1 MSTQLPQSY
10 EGAPNDQFDVIPAG
24 IYRADITNYTLKTT
38 RAGDGQY
45 AEIELTLSGGEVDG
59 RKIWSRHMVVHPNP
73 TAKRIGDRQI
83 SDLANAA
90 LGSGA
95 KMTDLAQL
103 AAKAVMVEVVVKPG
117 DDQYGPSNEVK
128 RYHPVDQGQAAQQ
141 LPASSGS
148 SNDAPW

>member
-24 IYRADITNYTLKTT
+24 IYRADITNYALKRTK
-38 RAGDGQY
+38 AGDGQY
-45 AEIELTLSGGEVDG
+45 AEIELTLSDDK
-59 RKIWSRHMVVHPNP
+59 RKIWARHMTQHPNP
-73 TAKRIGDRQI
+73 TAQRIGDRQI

-90 LGSGA
+90 LGSGS
-95 KMTDLAQL
+95 KLQDLAQL
-103 AAKAVMVEVVVKPG
+103 AAKAVMVEIVVKPG
-117 DDQYGPSNEVK
+117 EGQYGPSNEVK

>member
-24 IYRADITNYTLKTT
+24 IYRADITNYTLKRT
-38 RAGDGQY
+38 RAGDGLY
-45 AEIELTLSGGEVDG
+45 AEIELSLSGGEADG
-59 RKIWSRHMVVHPNP
+59 RKVWARHMVQHPNP
-73 TAKRIGDRQI
+73 TAQRIGDRQI

-90 LGSGA
+90 LGSGS
-95 KMTDLAQL
+95 KLQDLAQL
-103 AAKAVMVEVVVKPG
+103 AAKAVMVEIVVKPG
-117 DDQYGPSNEVK
+117 EGQYGPSNEVK